1 MVAIMIP
8 LTSEKVQGVLDDATY
23 TATLCMARD
32 GKHFFF
38 SAISVDGAVVNAP
51 NKRWNSRQAA
61 MHALADIAAAN
72 RNPDGAVDASPF
84 LGLTDDLLFLTEDL
98 LIADTEPESVPA
110 VAAPEPLVEL
120 ASVTSAG
127 KTRSRRKAPPAH

>member
-8 LTSEKVQGVLDDATY
+8 LTSEKVQGALDDATY

-38 SAISVDGAVVNAP
+38 SAISVDGSVVHAP
-51 NKRWNSRQAA
+51 NKRWNSRAAA

-72 RNPDGAVDASPF
+72 RNPDGAVDVSPF
-84 LGLTDDLLFLTEDL
+84 IGLTDDLLFLTEDL
-98 LIADTEPESVPA
+98 VIADTEPVSTTVEVETLAASAA
-110 VAAPEPLVEL
+110 VKP
-120 ASVTSAG
+120 
-127 KTRSRRKAPPAH
+127 KTRRKFRPAS

>member
-38 SAISVDGAVVNAP
+38 SAISVDGSVVHAP
-51 NKRWNSRQAA
+51 NKRWNSRAAA

-72 RNPDGAVDASPF
+72 RNPDGAVDVSPF
-84 LGLTDDLLFLTEDL
+84 IGLTDDLLFLTEDL
-98 LIADTEPESVPA
+98 VIADTEPVSTTVEVETL
-110 VAAPEPLVEL
+110 AA
-120 ASVTSAG
+120 SAAIKP
-127 KTRSRRKAPPAH
+127 KTRRKMRPAS

>member
-72 RNPDGAVDASPF
+72 RNPEGAVDVSPF

-98 LIADTEPESVPA
+98 LIADTEPEPV
-110 VAAPEPLVEL
+110 VVAPEPLVEL
-120 ASVTSAG
+120 ASVTSTG
-127 KTRSRRKAPPAH
+127 KTRSRRKVPPAP

>member
-72 RNPDGAVDASPF
+72 RNPEGAAAVSPF

-98 LIADTEPESVPA
+98 LIGDTEPEPETV
-110 VAAPEPLVEL
+110 APEPLAEMG
-120 ASVTSAG
+120 TSR
-127 KTRSRRKAPPAH
+127 KTRSRRKVPPTH

>member
-1 MVAIMIP
+1 MIP

-72 RNPDGAVDASPF
+72 RNPEGAAAVSPF

-98 LIADTEPESVPA
+98 VIADTEPVSTTVEVETLAASAA
-110 VAAPEPLVEL
+110 VKP
-120 ASVTSAG
+120 
-127 KTRSRRKAPPAH
+127 KTRRKFRPAS